1 MSDTKEENKKY
12 DINNGYIDYNNLY
25 NNVRNENEASFDRR
39 KGDGRRSGDKKKKTS
54 PVPVYFVMVVI
65 MIILTSFILAIELR
79 MKADYEKI
87 NNELLFQITTNQQ
100 TNK

>member
-1 MSDTKEENKKY
+1 MSKDTKEENRKY

-25 NNVRNENEASFDRR
+25 SDVKNGFERR
-39 KGDGRRSGDKKKKTS
+39 RGEGRRASDEKKKAN
-54 PVPVYFVMVVI
+54 PIPIYFVMVVI

-79 MKADYEKI
+79 IKSDYEKT

-100 TNK
+100 SNR